1 MERLKNSGFYKLKF
15 FITPEELKS
24 LLALFEQKQVQ
35 FIRPNHAQ
43 TKYDYD
49 QVYEAYSRFYQSYT
63 AAEEE
68 NKEESPPHYV
78 YSLLSMLDQGKSGF
92 FLRNEGVSFPYFGQ
106 WAEDEL
112 PSILLSFPKALAIHM
127 EDEKGKYYIYEDI
140 REHQPL
146 TYALYDEVVSEIKKM
161 TKLLRFSVPGPEG
174 LHEQKT
180 SVRISKEA
188 VNDMRE
194 SWIFNKYS
202 LVMNTK

>member
-15 FITPEELKS
+15 FITPEEFKS

-35 FIRPNHAQ
+35 LIRPNHAQ
-43 TKYDYD
+43 TMYDFD
-49 QVYEAYSRFYQSYT
+49 QVYQAYSRFYQSYT
-63 AAEEE
+63 AREEE
-68 NKEESPPHYV
+68 NREESPPHFV
-78 YSLLSMLDQGKSGF
+78 YSILSMLDQGKSGF
-92 FLRNEGVSFPYFGQ
+92 FLKNEGISFLYFGQ

-112 PSILLSFPKALAIHM
+112 PSILVSFPKGLAIHK

-146 TYALYDEVVSEIKKM
+146 TYGLYHEVANEIKKI
-161 TKLLRFSVPGPEG
+161 TKLLRFSVPTPEG

-188 VNDMRE
+188 AEDMRR
-194 SWIFNKYS
+194 SWIFNTYS

>member
-49 QVYEAYSRFYQSYT
+49 QVYEAYSRFYQSFT
-63 AAEEE
+63 ATKEE
-68 NKEESPPHYV
+68 NREEIPPHFV
-78 YSLLSMLDQGKSGF
+78 YSLLSKLDQGKSGF
-92 FLRNEGVSFPYFGQ
+92 FLKNEGVCFPYLGQ

-112 PSILLSFPKALAIHM
+112 PSIVLSFPKGVQMDL
-127 EDEKGKYYIYEDI
+127 EDEIGKYYIYEDI
-140 REHQPL
+140 REHRPL
-146 TYALYDEVVSEIKKM
+146 TYGLYHEVANEIKKI
-161 TKLLRFSVPGPEG
+161 TKLLRFSVPAPEG

-180 SVRISKEA
+180 SVRVSKEA
-188 VNDMRE
+188 MNDMRE